1 MNWISKNVDKVIA
14 FAAAAILLVV
24 AGLMALSA
32 MNYGE
37 RKEFQEVKA
46 PLDGTAPQNNQ
57 IEPMNVAALERAS
70 AALEQPAVWSGHEG
84 EIPVFKSQS
93 YIVKVTDGVEELV
106 KIDPTETLHDPI
118 KTQWILDNDL
128 PIEDFRL
135 KFRDFD
141 QDGFTVLEEY
151 MGDSDP
157 RDPESHPP
165 YWLKLRLKDYTEIPF
180 RIQVSSRSGET
191 IFIET
196 LDVPNSV
203 TQFLRVGDTIE
214 GTDYMIKDLEVK
226 EAPHP
231 ELNYP
236 VDVSVVTFE
245 NTKTGKQLKTKVQG
259 VADDPDSFV
268 VLMSLVD
275 QKEFKLQLDE
285 TFSMPQSPDVE
296 YKVIDMSESKAVI
309 EDTSTQKQ
317 LDVLPKDS

>member
-1 MNWISKNVDKVIA
+1 MNWISKNVDKVVA
-14 FAAAAILLVV
+14 FAAAAILLIVSV
-24 AGLMALSA
+24 LMALSA
-32 MNYGE
+32 LNFGE

-57 IEPMNVAALERAS
+57 IEPMNVAALERAA
-70 AALEQPAVWSGHEG
+70 AALETPALWKGHQV
-84 EIPVFKSQS
+84 EIPAFKSQS

-106 KIDPTETLHDPI
+106 KIDPKETLHDPI

-135 KFRDFD
+135 KYRDFD

-151 MGDSDP
+151 LGDSDP

-180 RIQVSSRSGET
+180 RIHITSRSGET
-191 IFIET
+191 IFVET

-203 TQFLRVGDTIE
+203 TQFLRVGDKVE
-214 GTDYMIKDLEVK
+214 GTDYLIKELEVK

-236 VDVSVVTFE
+236 VDVSIVTLE
-245 NTKTGKQLKTKVQG
+245 NTKTGKQLKAKVQE
-259 VADDPDSFV
+259 VANDPDSFV
-268 VLMSLVD
+268 VLISVVD

-285 TFSMPQSPDVE
+285 VFSMPQAPDVQ

-309 EDTSTQKQ
+309 EDTSNQKQ
-317 LDVLPKDS
+317 LDVLPLDS